1 MNLKPALLV
10 ATLAVACGALALAPA
25 SLAAVPDGTITFT
38 GTVTAASC
46 TVKGPTSAG
55 SNNFAVAL
63 PTVSANTLTANGTGP
78 YAASN
83 TGFTMTLSGCPAG
96 AKVGAQF
103 YSAAN
108 ADTATGNGTL
118 KGTGVAGVDVQLLDS
133 TNTAVTIGTAVPT
146 GNANVTDQTTVSSGG
161 ATLNYSAQ
169 YYATSAYAGA
179 GGAVSTTVN
188 YVINY
193 Q

>member
-1 MNLKPALLV
+1 MNLKRTLLSLGL
-10 ATLAVACGALALAPA
+10 ATACGSLAMAPA
-25 SLAAVPDGTITFT
+25 TLAAVPDGTITFS
-38 GTVTAASC
+38 GSVTASTC

-55 SNNFAVAL
+55 SNNFTVTL
-63 PTVSANTLTANGTGP
+63 PTVSANSLTANGTGA
-78 YAASN
+78 YASSA
-83 TGFTMTLSGCPAG
+83 TPFTMTLSACPAG

-108 ADTATGNGTL
+108 ADTLTGNGTL
-118 KGTGVAGVDVQLLDS
+118 KGTGVTGVDVQLLDS
-133 TNTAVTIGTAVPT
+133 GSTPVTIGTTAPT
-146 GNANVTDQTTVSSGG
+146 GNANVTDQTTVASGG
-161 ATLNYSAQ
+161 ATLAYSAQ

-179 GGAVSTTVN
+179 GGTVSTTVN

>member
-1 MNLKPALLV
+1 MNLKHTLLALGLV
-10 ATLAVACGALALAPA
+10 TACGGLAVAPA
-25 SLAAVPDGTITFT
+25 TLAAVPDGTITFT
-38 GTVTAASC
+38 GSVTAATC
-46 TVKGPTSAG
+46 TIKGPTSTG

-63 PTVSANTLTANGTGP
+63 PTVSANSLTANGTGAYTP
-78 YAASN
+78 SATA
-83 TGFTMTLSGCPAG
+83 FTMTLSGCPAG
-96 AKVGAQF
+96 ARVGAQF

-108 ADTATGNGTL
+108 ADTTTGNGTL
-118 KGTGVAGVDVQLLDS
+118 MNTGVAGVDVQLLNS
-133 TNTAVTIGTAVPT
+133 GGTAVTIGTAAPV
-146 GNANVTDQTTVSSGG
+146 GNANVTDQTTVASGG
-161 ATLNYSAQ
+161 ATLAYSAQ